1 MRTNAVVIALLLAGC
16 SGKKDEETKLAATV
30 PVTATPAQPGSQAEP
45 ATSGVQLFVD
55 DAVVAKVD
63 VAAVKDWPRLDSLLP
78 EGARRLGKWQA
89 IATKGAKTA
98 ELAKPFET
106 YRDYVPALF
115 PGEGGTISFGLFD
128 PVELGKRGK
137 PALREDAITEL
148 RIKLD
153 ASGMRGGND
162 HGGGAAIDP
171 AKVEI
176 AIKTAAGDKKL
187 TGEQLLGLTREPMPG
202 GGGDAKGWRLDTI
215 LTAAGVKSYEKL
227 LLIDAGGTV
236 LPIEKKDIDANTI
249 PFIKLNRQGSLR
261 FRLYKKQAD
270 GFQAAGDLRSLTRIE
285 IIK

>member
-1 MRTNAVVIALLLAGC
+1 MRTHAVVIALVLAGC
-16 SGKKDEETKLAATV
+16 GGKKDEETPL
-30 PVTATPAQPGSQAEP
+30 PAQPTPTPVGSQVAP
-45 ATSGVQLFVD
+45 AKVGTVQLFVD
-55 DAVVAKVD
+55 DASVATVD

-78 EGARRLGKWQA
+78 EGARRLGKWQG
-89 IATKGAKTA
+89 ISTKGAKTA
-98 ELAKPFET
+98 EIAKPFET

-115 PGEGGTISFGLFD
+115 PGEGNTISFGLFD

-148 RIKLD
+148 RVKLD

-162 HGGGAAIDP
+162 HGGGEVIDP
-171 AKVEI
+171 AKVEL
-176 AIKTAAGDKKL
+176 AVKTAAGEKKL
-187 TGEQLLGLTREPMPG
+187 TGEQLLGLEREAMPG

-215 LTAAGVKSYEKL
+215 LTAAGVKSWTKIMLY
-227 LLIDAGGTV
+227 DAGGTT
-236 LPIEKKDIDANTI
+236 LPLENKDLDENTI

-270 GFQAAGDLRSLTRIE
+270 GFQAAGDLRALTRIE

>member
-1 MRTNAVVIALLLAGC
+1 MRTHAVLIALVLAGC
-16 SGKKDEETKLAATV
+16 GGKKDEEAPL
-30 PVTATPAQPGSQAEP
+30 PAQPTPAPVGSQAAP
-45 ATSGVQLFVD
+45 AKPGTVQLFVD
-55 DAVVAKVD
+55 DASVATVE

-115 PGEGGTISFGLFD
+115 PGEGNTISFGLFD

-148 RIKLD
+148 RVKLD

-162 HGGGAAIDP
+162 HGGGEVIDP
-171 AKVEI
+171 AKVELV
-176 AIKTAAGDKKL
+176 IKTSAGEKKL
-187 TGEQLLGLTREPMPG
+187 TGQQLLGLEREAMPG

-215 LTAAGVKSYEKL
+215 LTAAGVKTFEKIML
-227 LLIDAGGTV
+227 YDAGGTT
-236 LPIEKKDIDANTI
+236 LPLEKKDMDANTI

-270 GFQAAGDLRSLTRIE
+270 GFQAAGDLRALTKID
-285 IIK
+285 IVK

>member
-1 MRTNAVVIALLLAGC
+1 MRTLAVVIALVVAGC
-16 SGKKDEETKLAATV
+16 GGKKDEEAPL
-30 PVTATPAQPGSQAEP
+30 PAQPVPPPMGSQAAP
-45 ATSGVQLFVD
+45 LKAGTVQLFVGD
-55 DAVVAKVD
+55 VSVATVD

-98 ELAKPFET
+98 ELVKPFET

-115 PGEGGTISFGLFD
+115 PGEGNAISFGMFD

-137 PALREDAITEL
+137 PALREDAISEI

-162 HGGGAAIDP
+162 HGGGEVIDP
-171 AKVEI
+171 AKVEL
-176 AIKTAAGDKKL
+176 AIKTTAGEKKL
-187 TGEQLLGLTREPMPG
+187 TGEQLLGLEREAMPG

-215 LTAAGVKSYEKL
+215 LTAAEVKSWDKIMLY
-227 LLIDAGGTV
+227 DAGGTT
-236 LPIEKKDIDANTI
+236 LPLEKKDMDANTI

-270 GFQAAGDLRSLTRIE
+270 GFQAAGDLRALTRIE

>member
-1 MRTNAVVIALLLAGC
+1 MRTHAVVIALVLAGC
-16 SGKKDEETKLAATV
+16 GGKKDEEAPL
-30 PVTATPAQPGSQAEP
+30 PAQPVP
-45 ATSGVQLFVD
+45 APVAKAGTVQLFVD
-55 DAVVAKVD
+55 DAAVATVE

-78 EGARRLGKWQA
+78 EGARRLGKWQG
-89 IATKGAKTA
+89 IATKGTKAA
-98 ELAKPFET
+98 EIAKPFET

-148 RIKLD
+148 RVKLD

-162 HGGGAAIDP
+162 HGGGEVIDP
-171 AKVEI
+171 AKVEL
-176 AIKTAAGDKKL
+176 AITTSAGEKKL
-187 TGEQLLGLTREPMPG
+187 TGELLLGLEREAMPG

-215 LTAAGVKSYEKL
+215 LTAAGVTAWDKIMLY
-227 LLIDAGGTV
+227 DAGGTT
-236 LPIEKKDIDANTI
+236 LPLEKKDMDANTI

-270 GFQAAGDLRSLTRIE
+270 GFQAAGDLRALTKID
-285 IIK
+285 IVK